1 MTLNQVLIYIFTK
14 TKEKNK
20 MKQTEQI
27 TKLREELINLKEN
40 NQISVN
46 VDDLLDYID
55 YSNKQIPNEKKDN
68 LLKERLQ
75 HQSNISIE
83 MLKSVIQSG
92 QNAMKT
98 ALFINAGAAISMLTL
113 ISNLIGKNEKI
124 YVNAL
129 STPLLIFVLGVL
141 FSACAYGTTY
151 FTQAFY
157 SNQKIT
163 KGNLSNAISII
174 LTITSLTAF
183 ALASYYIYI
192 VLIKI

>member
-1 MTLNQVLIYIFTK
+1 
-14 TKEKNK
+14 

-163 KGNLSNAISII
+163 KGNISNAISII
-174 LTITSLTAF
+174 LTVTSLSAF
-183 ALASYYIYI
+183 TIASYCIYT